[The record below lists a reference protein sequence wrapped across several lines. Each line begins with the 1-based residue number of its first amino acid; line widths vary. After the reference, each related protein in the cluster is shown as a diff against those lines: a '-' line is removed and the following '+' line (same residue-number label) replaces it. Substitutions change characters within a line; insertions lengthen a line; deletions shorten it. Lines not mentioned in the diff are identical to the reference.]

1 MNLNPYE
8 QALSKKLWY
17 FIKYMIMICANRKI
31 TFSFFVAAFI
41 VSMHSV
47 LAQNLNVLN
56 APVPPSPAAYA
67 ITKVTD
73 LPVSYYT
80 GTADISIPL
89 FQLSG
94 TDLQLPINLVYN
106 ANGFKVNEIPGWV
119 GYGWTLSSSGAIS
132 RTIQDAPDNFA
143 NGYYRDAM
151 DNYYTASGKP
161 KLNECAG
168 VLGLNTTQYLFYK
181 FLNTGTTGQPTF
193 YDTEPD
199 VYSYALPTGTS
210 GKFVIDRN
218 GKVRALPKTRTK
230 IEMYATGGGIDDFEF
245 SVTDESGDIYSFSAF
260 ERIQSMTVSSNY
272 MMNGVSRLGDMQPKN
287 SWYISQIRSGSAREI
302 IAFAYVPETTSY
314 RTPDHE
320 SKGFLVVP
328 PNVSD
333 PVGPD
338 YANTD
343 YTNYSTNTVSG
354 QRLSSITFRGYT
366 VNFIAENTDRL
377 DLTGGHRLKQLVV
390 LHNADTI
397 KNYKFFH
404 SYFTSFGGNPEYL
417 RLDSLVEF
425 GKGGVRMPAHKFSY
439 YDALTKPTKNSYSID
454 HWGYFNGANNS
465 TLLPRYF
472 KPNLN
477 WWYNYDYFINFK
489 GANRNPA
496 FDYTQYGM
504 LQQIKYPTGGAVK
517 VEYEPNT
524 YSRFGTEYEQIENSR
539 AVFINP
545 TQSGNTQEG
554 LFYVDDD
561 FFTLTQ
567 DTTYLWVDAISTCE
581 DPGGGLPAD
590 CGIIITGTNV
600 SYGQQLINGST
611 TAVYRLFPGS
621 YRLRATISIYRT
633 DVIGA
638 TIKWYTKGSQLV
650 NKTGPGLRVK
660 SIQQFENPSGTAT
673 TVRKFKYELSPG
685 VSSGILHDILRYD
698 YDYKGVNNSVGGTI
712 PTCENNYYEYRLRV
726 LESGSLNSFVN
737 QTTQLGYDK
746 VEEIV
751 VSSPSDTQTPVGRT
765 IYEFY
770 NEFNNWGFIS
780 PIEGSLNLPI
790 TVYPGL
796 TGKAKNQK
804 VYRQDDVL
812 LSAVDY
818 TYTISPIDSI
828 VGWQA
833 APAKF
838 ENCGYCNFA
847 FRQYWFLSY
856 AVESATSVTNT
867 YQPGG
872 ATLTESKTMNY
883 VFRNGLVN
891 RDSYYIM
898 RKMDTQKS
906 DGYSLSQELKYA
918 FDFTDPVGSTVLAD
932 MLSRNKLEPVLS
944 LTRNTKDGNVLQGR
958 LLNYEV
964 DNFDASIRMK
974 RYYDIEEPAPLSY
987 ATATTIAN
995 INSPPTVYKL
1005 KATYQYDN
1013 SGNLSAIQKTD
1024 DLTQSFLWSGTVTP
1038 AVIAEVINASPNQFY
1053 FDGFENGGGTID
1065 AQARTGGYSRASNFT
1080 FVPPSGLTVV
1090 SGSKLTYWF
1099 WNGSAWTYKELAY
1112 SGGSVLIQDG
1122 TKIDDLYIIPPGA
1135 QMTSYTYKYGVGVT
1149 SVSDKTQTFKRYEY
1163 DSFNRLKL
1171 IRDQNG
1177 NIEKSF
1183 VYNFRK

>member
-1 MNLNPYE
+1 MKPLLTTLL
-8 QALSKKLWY
+8 ALSLHTIY
-17 FIKYMIMICANRKI
+17 
-31 TFSFFVAAFI
+31 
-41 VSMHSV
+41 
-47 LAQNLNVLN
+47 AQNLNVLN

-67 ITKVTD
+67 ITKVAD

-94 TDLQLPINLVYN
+94 RDLNLPITLTYN
-106 ANGFKVNEIPGWV
+106 ANGFKVNETPGWV
-119 GYGWTLSSSGAIS
+119 GYGWSLSISGAIS

-143 NGYYRDAM
+143 FGYYRDAM

-161 KLNECAG
+161 KLNECTG
-168 VLGLNTTQYLFYK
+168 VTGFNSSAFIFYQLLNSGA
-181 FLNTGTTGQPTF
+181 NGQPTF

-199 VYSYALPTGTS
+199 LYSYALPGGGS
-210 GKFVIDRN
+210 GKFVLDRN
-218 GKVRALPKTRTK
+218 GRVRALPKTRTK
-230 IEMYATGGGIDDFEF
+230 IELITTGGGIDDFEF
-245 SVTDESGDIYSFSAF
+245 AVYDEAGTLYQFSAS
-260 ERIQSMTVSSNY
+260 ERIQSVIQSTNFQ
-272 MMNGVSRLGDMQPKN
+272 MNGQSRLGEMQPKN
-287 SWYISQIRSGSAREI
+287 SWYVSQIRSGSARETI
-302 IAFAYVPETTSY
+302 SFAYVPETTSY

-328 PNVSD
+328 PNISD

-343 YTNYSTNTVSG
+343 YTNHSNNTVSG

-377 DLTGGHRLKQLVV
+377 DLTGGHRLKQVVV
-390 LHNADTI
+390 LHNSDTI
-397 KNYKFFH
+397 KNFKFFH
-404 SYFTSFGGNPEYL
+404 SYFTSIAGNAEYL

-439 YDALTKPTKNSYSID
+439 YEALTKPTKNSYSID

-472 KPNLN
+472 KPNLQQF
-477 WWYNYDYFINFK
+477 YNYDYFINFK

-504 LQQIKYPTGGAVK
+504 LQQINYPTGGAVK

-545 TQSGNTQEG
+545 SQSGNSQEG
-554 LFYVDDD
+554 LFYVDDE

-581 DPGGGLPAD
+581 APGGGLPAD

-600 SYGQQLINGST
+600 SYSQQLINGST
-611 TAVYRLFPGS
+611 AALYKLFPGT
-621 YRLRATISIYRT
+621 YRLRATISIYRA

-638 TIKWYTKGSQLV
+638 TIKWYTKGSQIV

-660 SIQQFENPSGTAT
+660 SIQQFENPAGTAT
-673 TVRKFKYELSPG
+673 TVRKFKYELTPG
-685 VSSGILHDILRYD
+685 VSSGLLHDVLRYD
-698 YDYKGVNNSVGGTI
+698 YDYKGVNNSVGGTTV

-737 QTTQLGYDK
+737 QTALLGYDK

-751 VSSPSDTQTPVGRT
+751 VSSPSDTQAPVGRT

-804 VYRQDDVL
+804 VFRQDNVL

-818 TYTISPIDSI
+818 TYTISQIDSI

-872 ATLTESKTMNY
+872 STLTESKTMNY
-883 VFRNGLVN
+883 VFRNGLTD
-891 RDSYYIM
+891 RDSYYVI

-906 DGYSLSQELKYA
+906 DGYLISQELRYA
-918 FDFTDPVGSTVLAD
+918 FDFTDPVGSTVLAN

-964 DNFDASIRMK
+964 DNFDGSIRMK
-974 RYYDIEEPAPLSY
+974 RYYDLEEPAPLSY
-987 ATATTIAN
+987 TTASTISN
-995 INSPPTVYKL
+995 INSPPIVYKL

-1013 SGNLSAIQKTD
+1013 AGNLSAIQKTD
-1024 DLTQSFLWSGTVTP
+1024 DLTLSFLWSNSTTP
-1038 AVIAEVINASPNQFY
+1038 ELIAEGVNTQPGQFY
-1053 FDGFENGGGTID
+1053 FEGYEYGGGTSD
-1065 AQARTGGYSRASNFT
+1065 SQARSGRFSRSSNFT
-1080 FVPPSGLTVV
+1080 FTPPAGIMVQAN
-1090 SGSKLTYWF
+1090 SKLSYWYWSNSK
-1099 WNGSAWTYKELAY
+1099 WNYKEVAY
-1112 SGGSVLIQDG
+1112 SGGSLLIQDG
-1122 TKIDDLYIIPPGA
+1122 TKIDDLRITPPAA
-1135 QMTSYTYKYGVGVT
+1135 QITSYTYLTGIGVT
-1149 SVSDKTQTFKRYEY
+1149 SVTDKAQAVQRYEY
-1163 DSFNRLKL
+1163 DEFNRLRTV
-1171 IRDQNG
+1171 RDESG
-1177 NIEKSF
+1177 NILKTMA
-1183 VYNFRK
+1183 YNFKK